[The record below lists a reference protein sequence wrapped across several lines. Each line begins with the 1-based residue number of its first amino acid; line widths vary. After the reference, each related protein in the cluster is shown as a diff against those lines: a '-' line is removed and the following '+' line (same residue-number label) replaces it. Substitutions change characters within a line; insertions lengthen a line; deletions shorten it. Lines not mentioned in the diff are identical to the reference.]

1 MVNHSGQRL
10 TTMIGQL
17 HNHSKWWHCKLTP
30 LTVSTDCKWSV
41 DITYKLSRIVQ
52 LCTLVK
58 KPKIDCQ

>member
-1 MVNHSGQRL
+1 
-10 TTMIGQL
+10 MIGQL
-17 HNHSKWWHCKLTP
+17 HYHSKWWHCKLTP
-30 LTVSTDCKWSV
+30 LTVSSDCKWSV